1 MKGRHLRTII
11 GAVSVIAVI
20 VVYIWLAARY
30 TSGINTDIHPTLWL
44 AFIAGLLSFISP
56 CCLPLYPSYISY
68 ISGMTF
74 SGNEKHALPQR
85 LKVLTHTFFFVIGFS
100 IVFLA
105 LGLSATV
112 LGKIFITHR
121 SLIRIVGGGIILLM
135 GLSLSGLL
143 NPQWLMMEKKWE
155 YHQSRVGYG
164 ASILVGISFAA
175 GWTPCI
181 GPILASVL
189 VMSAN
194 QPTTGL
200 ALILAYIAGFSIPF
214 FILAFT
220 LSSVRK
226 LVPYGALLSKIG
238 GYLMIGLGILLITN
252 WMTTITVGLIRLYGG
267 FTGF

>member
-1 MKGRHLRTII
+1 MQGRSLRTMV
-11 GAVSVIAVI
+11 GAVSLIAAVSWF
-20 VVYIWLAARY
+20 IWYAARY
-30 TSGINTDIHPTLWL
+30 TSGINTDIPPTLWL
-44 AFIAGLLSFISP
+44 AFIAGLLSFVSP

-74 SGNEKHALPQR
+74 SGNEKHVLAHR
-85 LKVLTHTFFFVIGFS
+85 LKALTHTLFFVIGFS

-105 LGLSATV
+105 LGLSASM
-112 LGKIFITHR
+112 LGKVFISHR
-121 SLIRIVGGGIILLM
+121 TLIRIIGGGIVVLM

-143 NPQWLMMEKKWE
+143 NPKWLMMEKKWE
-155 YHQSRVGYG
+155 YHQRRVGYG
-164 ASILVGISFAA
+164 GSVLVGISFAA

-194 QPTTGL
+194 QPSAGL
-200 ALILAYIAGFSIPF
+200 ALIMAYIVGFSIPF
-214 FILAFT
+214 FVLAFT

-252 WMTTITVGLIRLYGG
+252 LMTTITLVLIRLYGG

>member
-1 MKGRHLRTII
+1 MQGRRLRTIVS
-11 GAVSVIAVI
+11 AVGVTAVV
-20 VVYIWLAARY
+20 VVYVWFAVRY
-30 TSGINTDIHPTLWL
+30 ASGINTDIHPTLWL
-44 AFIAGLLSFISP
+44 AFIAGLLSFVSP

-74 SGNEKHALPQR
+74 SGNEKHVLAHR
-85 LKVLTHTFFFVIGFS
+85 LKALTHTLFFVIGFS

-112 LGKIFITHR
+112 LGQVFITHR
-121 SLIRIVGGGIILLM
+121 TLIRIIGGGIIILM
-135 GLSLSGLL
+135 GLSLSGLP
-143 NPQWLMMEKKWE
+143 NPKWLMMEKKWE
-155 YHQSRVGYG
+155 YRQTRVGYG
-164 ASILVGISFAA
+164 GSVLVGISFAA

-194 QPTTGL
+194 QPSAGL

-214 FILAFT
+214 FVLAFT

-252 WMTTITVGLIRLYGG
+252 LMTRITVELIRLYGG

>member
-1 MKGRHLRTII
+1 MQGRRLRTIV
-11 GAVSVIAVI
+11 GVVVVIAAV
-20 VVYIWLAARY
+20 VVYTWFAIRY
-30 TSGINTDIHPTLWL
+30 ASGINADVHPTLWL
-44 AFIAGLLSFISP
+44 AFIAGLLSFVSP

-74 SGNEKHALPQR
+74 SGNEKH
-85 LKVLTHTFFFVIGFS
+85 VLTHRLKALTHTLFFVIGFS

-105 LGLSATV
+105 LGLAATV
-112 LGKIFITHR
+112 LGQVFI
-121 SLIRIVGGGIILLM
+121 IIM

-143 NPQWLMMEKKWE
+143 NPKWLMMEKKWE
-155 YHQSRVGYG
+155 YRTKKVSYG
-164 ASILVGISFAA
+164 GSVLVGISFAA

-194 QPTTGL
+194 QPSTGL

-214 FILAFT
+214 FVLAFT

-252 WMTTITVGLIRLYGG
+252 LMTRITVGLIRLYGG

>member
-1 MKGRHLRTII
+1 MQGRYLRTFVGTV
-11 GAVSVIAVI
+11 GAIAG
-20 VVYIWLAARY
+20 VVVFTWFTVRY
-30 TSGINTDIHPTLWL
+30 VPRINVGTHPTLLL
-44 AFIAGLLSFISP
+44 AFMAGLLSFVSP

-74 SGNEKHALPQR
+74 SGNEKHILVHR
-85 LKVLTHTFFFVIGFS
+85 LKALTHTLFFVIGFS

-112 LGKIFITHR
+112 LGQVFITHR
-121 SLIRIVGGGIILLM
+121 TLIRIIGGGLVVLM

-143 NPQWLMMEKKWE
+143 NPKWLMMEKKWE
-155 YHQSRVGYG
+155 YRQTRVGYG
-164 ASILVGISFAA
+164 GSVLVGISFAA

-194 QPTTGL
+194 QPSAGL

-214 FILAFT
+214 FVLAFT

-226 LVPYGALLSKIG
+226 LVPYGAMLSKIG
-238 GYLMIGLGILLITN
+238 GYFMIALGLLLITN
-252 WMTTITVGLIRLYGG
+252 LMTTITVGLIRLFGG

>member
-1 MKGRHLRTII
+1 MQVRRLRSIV
-11 GAVSVIAVI
+11 GVVGVIAAVI
-20 VVYIWLAARY
+20 VYVWFSARY
-30 TSGINTDIHPTLWL
+30 VSGINTGIHPTLWL

-68 ISGMTF
+68 ISGVTF
-74 SGNEKHALPQR
+74 SGNERHVLAHR
-85 LKVLTHTFFFVIGFS
+85 LKALTHTLFFVLGFS

-105 LGLSATV
+105 LGLSASA
-112 LGKIFITHR
+112 LGQVFIAHR
-121 SLIRIVGGGIILLM
+121 ALIRIIGGAIIILM

-143 NPQWLMMEKKWE
+143 TPKWLMMEKKWE
-155 YHQSRVGYG
+155 YRKTGVGYG
-164 ASILVGISFAA
+164 GSVLVGISFAA

-189 VMSAN
+189 VMSAD
-194 QPTTGL
+194 QPSAGL

-220 LSSVRK
+220 LGSVRK
-226 LVPYGALLSKIG
+226 LVSYGALLSKIG

-252 WMTTITVGLIRLYGG
+252 LMTTITVGLIRLYGG

>member
-1 MKGRHLRTII
+1 MRALRIRTFLGTV
-11 GAVSVIAVI
+11 GAI
-20 VVYIWLAARY
+20 VGVVMYAWFATRY
-30 TSGINTDIHPTLWL
+30 ASGINPGIHPTLWL
-44 AFIAGLLSFISP
+44 AFMAGLLSFISP

-68 ISGMTF
+68 ISGITF
-74 SGNEKHALPQR
+74 SGNERHILAHRVKA
-85 LKVLTHTFFFVIGFS
+85 LTHTLFFVLGFS
-100 IVFLA
+100 IIFLA

-112 LGKIFITHR
+112 LGQLFATHR
-121 SLIRIVGGGIILLM
+121 TLIRTIGGGIVILM

-143 NPQWLMMEKKWE
+143 TPKWLMMEKKWDYRKMRE
-155 YHQSRVGYG
+155 GYG
-164 ASILVGISFAA
+164 GSVLVGISFAA

-194 QPTTGL
+194 QPSLGL

-214 FILAFT
+214 FVLAFT

-226 LVPYGALLSKIG
+226 LVPYGAMLSKIS
-238 GYLMIGLGILLITN
+238 GYFMIGLGILLITN
-252 WMTTITVGLIRLYGG
+252 LMTTITVGLIRLYGG

>member
-1 MKGRHLRTII
+1 MQERRVRII
-11 GAVSVIAVI
+11 VGSVGMIAAVVAYV
-20 VVYIWLAARY
+20 WFTTRY
-30 TSGINTDIHPTLWL
+30 ASGINTDIQPTLWL
-44 AFIAGLLSFISP
+44 AFGAGLLSFISP
-56 CCLPLYPSYISY
+56 CCLPLYPSYLSY
-68 ISGMTF
+68 ISGVTF
-74 SGNEKHALPQR
+74 SRNEKHVLAHR
-85 LKVLTHTFFFVIGFS
+85 LKALTHTLFFVIGFS

-112 LGKIFITHR
+112 LGQVFITHR
-121 SLIRIVGGGIILLM
+121 TLIRMIGGGIVILM

-143 NPQWLMMEKKWE
+143 NPKWLMMEKKWE
-155 YHQSRVGYG
+155 YRQTRVGYG
-164 ASILVGISFAA
+164 GSVLVGISFAA

-194 QPTTGL
+194 QPSAGL

-214 FILAFT
+214 FVLAFT

-226 LVPYGALLSKIG
+226 LVPCGALLSKIG

-252 WMTTITVGLIRLYGG
+252 LMTTITVGLIRLYGG

>member
-1 MKGRHLRTII
+1 MLARRLRIMSGI
-11 GAVSVIAVI
+11 VGLI
-20 VVYIWLAARY
+20 VVVVVYVWFSVQY
-30 TSGINTDIHPTLWL
+30 SSGINRDIHPTLWL
-44 AFIAGLLSFISP
+44 AFIAGLLSFVSP

-74 SGNEKHALPQR
+74 SGNEKLVLAHRIKA
-85 LKVLTHTFFFVIGFS
+85 LTHTLFFVIGFS
-100 IVFLA
+100 IVFFA

-112 LGKIFITHR
+112 LGQVFVTHR
-121 SLIRIVGGGIILLM
+121 NLIRIIGGGVVILM

-143 NPQWLMMEKKWE
+143 NPKWLMMEKKWE
-155 YHQSRVGYG
+155 YNQTRVGYG
-164 ASILVGISFAA
+164 GSVLVGISFAA

-194 QPTTGL
+194 QPSAGL
-200 ALILAYIAGFSIPF
+200 TLILAYIAGFSIPF
-214 FILAFT
+214 FVLAFT

-252 WMTTITVGLIRLYGG
+252 LMTRITVGLIRLYGG